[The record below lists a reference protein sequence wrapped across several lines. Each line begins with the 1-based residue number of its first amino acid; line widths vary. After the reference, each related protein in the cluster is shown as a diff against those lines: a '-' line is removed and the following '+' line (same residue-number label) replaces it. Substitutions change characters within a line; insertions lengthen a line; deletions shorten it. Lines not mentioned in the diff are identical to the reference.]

1 MSESEVVADLIE
13 IADQMRWCSDWHCG
27 TCAASKLR
35 RGLEKLLDCPKSYPA
50 YSAADMERL
59 AHLISGLK
67 SINGGG
73 AAEALLLLVS
83 RRLGFEQTSAIL
95 KGSPALSHYQ
105 LMWHAHLAIEKK
117 RELHRQLNDT
127 QKVAILRES
136 KKKVRYTA
144 HVCRIKKYREMKN

>member
-1 MSESEVVADLIE
+1 
-13 IADQMRWCSDWHCG
+13 
-27 TCAASKLR
+27 
-35 RGLEKLLDCPKSYPA
+35 
-50 YSAADMERL
+50 
-59 AHLISGLK
+59 
-67 SINGGG
+67 
-73 AAEALLLLVS
+73 LLLLVS